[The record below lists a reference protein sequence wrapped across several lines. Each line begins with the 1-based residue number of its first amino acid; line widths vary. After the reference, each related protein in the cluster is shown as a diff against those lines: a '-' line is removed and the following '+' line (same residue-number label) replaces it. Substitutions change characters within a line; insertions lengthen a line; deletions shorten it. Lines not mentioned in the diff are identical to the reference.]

1 MDEKTYTIVKKGD
14 VNGDGT
20 SSVIDAVLML
30 NAVKGTTK
38 LEGVYKEAALIKNNS
53 TFNVTDV
60 VSLLNYI
67 KGTSKLSL

>member
-1 MDEKTYTIVKKGD
+1 MVTEQV
-14 VNGDGT
+14 
-20 SSVIDAVLML
+20 
-30 NAVKGTTK
+30 VKGTTK